1 MDQKY
6 QVTEQQ
12 QAVPRGGR
20 AFSDIHLGR
29 FHNDRFAPQTRRFVG
44 SDSYIAPQA
53 CPSARAVVR
62 ASEAEAH
69 NEEERS
75 RALASECDTSSVNS
89 FFLHRQRMPCFAS
102 LPASACALSRQCARL
117 RSRLVAVTA
126 TRVPS
131 PPCVRLRRC
140 VGRLGQRWR

>member
-1 MDQKY
+1 MMDQKY

-89 FFLHRQRMPCFAS
+89 FFCIAKGCHVLLH
-102 LPASACALSRQCARL
+102 
-117 RSRLVAVTA
+117 
-126 TRVPS
+126 S
-131 PPCVRLRRC
+131 PPRPVL
-140 VGRLGQRWR
+140 

>member
-1 MDQKY
+1 MMDQKY

-75 RALASECDTSSVNS
+75 RALASECDTSSCTL
-89 FFLHRQRMPCFAS
+89 FLTSPKDVMFAS
-102 LPASACALSRQCARL
+102 LAASACALSRQCARL

-126 TRVPS
+126 TRVPF
-131 PPCVRLRRC
+131 PQCVRLRRC